1 MSVAVRYATIEDL
14 EPLATLFDAYRQFY
28 GQAPDLPLAR
38 AFLAERLK
46 YQQAVVL
53 VAATPSGEFLGFTQL
68 FPSFSSVRACRM
80 FVLNDLFV
88 APEAR
93 RQGVARALLVKAAD
107 VARSLGA
114 ESLSLATA
122 RSNHAAQKLY
132 EALGWQRDDLF
143 LYYDLMLSDRPA

>member
-14 EPLATLFDAYRQFY
+14 EPLAELFDAYRQFY
-28 GQAPDLPLAR
+28 GQASDPPLAR
-38 AFLAERLK
+38 EFLAARFG

-53 VAATPSGEFLGFTQL
+53 VAAAPSGELLGFTQL
-68 FPSFSSVRACRM
+68 FPSFSSVRACRI

-93 RQGVARALLVKAAD
+93 RQGVARELLVRAAD
-107 VARSLGA
+107 VARALGA
-114 ESLSLATA
+114 GSLSLATA

-132 EALGWQRDDLF
+132 ESLGWQRDEFF
-143 LYYDLMLSDRPA
+143 LHYDLALGDRPD

>member
-28 GQAPDLPLAR
+28 GQASDLPLAR
-38 AFLAERLK
+38 EFLAERFK
-46 YQQAVVL
+46 YQQALVL
-53 VAATPSGEFLGFTQL
+53 VAAAPSGALVGFTQL

-88 APEAR
+88 APAVR
-93 RQGVARALLVKAAD
+93 RQGVARELLVRAAEA
-107 VARSLGA
+107 ARSLGA

-122 RSNHAAQKLY
+122 RSNHGAQKLY
-132 EALGWQRDDLF
+132 ESLGWRRDEQF
-143 LYYDLMLSDRPA
+143 LHYDLALSGRPD

>member
-28 GQAPDLPLAR
+28 GQASDLPLAR
-38 AFLAERLK
+38 EFLAERFRH
-46 YQQAVVL
+46 QQALVL
-53 VAATPSGEFLGFTQL
+53 VAAAPSGALVGFTQL

-93 RQGVARALLVKAAD
+93 RQGVARALLVRAAE

-114 ESLSLATA
+114 ERLSLATA
-122 RSNHAAQKLY
+122 RSNHGAQKLY
-132 EALGWQRDDLF
+132 ESLGWRRDELF
-143 LYYDLMLSDRPA
+143 LYYDLPLSGQPD

>member
-14 EPLATLFDAYRQFY
+14 EPLAELFDAYRQFY
-28 GQAPDLPLAR
+28 GQASDPPLAR
-38 AFLAERLK
+38 EFLAARFG
-46 YQQAVVL
+46 YQQAVLL
-53 VAATPSGEFLGFTQL
+53 VAATPSGELLGFTQL
-68 FPSFSSVRACRM
+68 YPSFSSVRACRM

-93 RQGVARALLVKAAD
+93 RQGVARELLVRAAE
-107 VARSLGA
+107 VARALGA

-132 EALGWQRDDLF
+132 ESLGWQRDELF
-143 LYYDLMLSDRPA
+143 LHYDLALGDRPD